1 MSDDF
6 HIPALNPGGSRAQTM
21 SSHLPGGYHARR
33 GGRGGDGR
41 LLKWAA
47 AGLCG
52 LLLLGGVGWAVVGR
66 RPATVPVI
74 EADSRPL
81 RVKPDNPGG
90 MQIAGAD
97 ELGQGDTPGRDRM
110 APSAETPAPQALRA
124 QMQQAAPEVPVPAPS
139 TAAPPPGAPAP
150 AATAVAPPVV
160 PPVAAGPAPVA
171 AATPAPLAPTPLPD
185 TPARPAAKA
194 APARPQPAG
203 GTVVQLGALAS
214 ETAAQTE
221 WQRLTR
227 SAPELMGGKQSIVQK
242 VERDGKTFWRL
253 RTGGF
258 ADVADATE
266 FCAKVR
272 AKGSACTIASF

>member
-1 MSDDF
+1 M
-6 HIPALNPGGSRAQTM
+6 
-21 SSHLPGGYHARR
+21 
-33 GGRGGDGR
+33 
-41 LLKWAA
+41 LKWAA
-47 AGLCG
+47 AGLGG

-124 QMQQAAPEVPVPAPS
+124 QMQQAVPEASVPA
-139 TAAPPPGAPAP
+139 AAPAP
-150 AATAVAPPVV
+150 A
-160 PPVAAGPAPVA
+160 PAPASAAATPAAPVTAPMATTSPAPQA

-194 APARPQPAG
+194 APARPQPVG

-227 SAPELMGGKQSIVQK
+227 SAPDLMGGKQSIVQK

-266 FCAKVR
+266 FCAKIR